1 MLFIIKFANQIM
13 SKNQITFVYQS
24 GRKDR
29 LNSKGAFPQEFFY
42 GFEYFKNV
50 FDKCKIIEFNNKEF
64 KNMRSQIS
72 QFLEKVS
79 GLPFFMQK
87 IINLENYKIFKNS
100 DVIVFTNQ
108 RVAISTLPIVKYL
121 NLFKNNKKIV
131 YVMGLF
137 NVVHKNNLKNFLR
150 RFFIGVFVKNFDHLI
165 FLSKGEYEFVKKNY
179 PKFSSK
185 FSFLPFSV
193 DTTFWKDKNEK
204 RENNRI
210 LFIGNDGKRDYDF
223 AIDIANK
230 LRDFEFIFVTNKIQ
244 QSPDLPPNITL
255 HNGSWHENLLT
266 DSDIRNLYNSSCLT
280 IIPLK
285 ESLQPSGQSVALQSM
300 SCGTPV
306 MITKTKG
313 FWEIEKFK
321 DQKNIFFISKNEVSI
336 WAPNIIN
343 FFQNY
348 KNDENLKKNIIQTI
362 EENYS
367 LDRFN
372 SEIEKIIFNY

>member
-13 SKNQITFVYQS
+13 SKSQITFVYQS

-50 FDKCKIIEFNNKEF
+50 FDKYKIIEFNNKEF

-72 QFLEKVS
+72 QFLEKIS

-121 NLFKNNKKIV
+121 NLYKNNKKIV

-137 NVVHKNNLKNFLR
+137 NVVHKNNIKNFLR

-165 FLSKGEYEFVKKNY
+165 FLSKGEYEFVKNNY
-179 PKFSSK
+179 SKFSSK
-185 FSFLPFSV
+185 FSFIPFSV

-204 RENNRI
+204 RKNNRI

-223 AIDIANK
+223 AIDLANK

-313 FWEIEKFK
+313 FWEIEKFE

>member
-1 MLFIIKFANQIM
+1 M

-29 LNSKGAFPQEFFY
+29 LNSEGIFPQEFFY
-42 GFEYFKNV
+42 GLDHFKNI
-50 FDKCKIIEFNNKEF
+50 FNKQEIIEFDNREYRNI
-64 KNMRSQIS
+64 RYLIS
-72 QFLEKVS
+72 LFLEKIS

-121 NLFKNNKKIV
+121 NLYKNNKKIV

-137 NVVHKNNLKNFLR
+137 NVVHKNKLKNFLR

-165 FLSKGEYEFVKKNY
+165 FLSKGEYEFVKNNY
-179 PKFSSK
+179 SKYSSK
-185 FSFLPFSV
+185 FSFIPFSV
-193 DTTFWKDKNEK
+193 DTTFWQNEK
-204 RENNRI
+204 EKKRSNQI

-223 AIDIANK
+223 AIDLAKQLSN
-230 LRDFEFIFVTNKIQ
+230 FQFTFVTNKIL
-244 QSPDLPPNITL
+244 QSPDLPPNIKL

-266 DSDIRNLYNSSCLT
+266 DSDIKNLYSSSYLT

-313 FWEIEKFK
+313 FWEIEKFE
-321 DQKNIFFISKNEVSI
+321 DRKNIFFVSKNEISI
-336 WAPNIIN
+336 WESNIIN

-348 KNDENLKKNIIQTI
+348 KNDKNLRQNIIRTI

-367 LDRFN
+367 LEKFN

>member
-50 FDKCKIIEFNNKEF
+50 FDKYKIIEFNNKKF
-64 KNMRSQIS
+64 KNIRSLIS
-72 QFLEKVS
+72 LFLEKVS

-121 NLFKNNKKIV
+121 NLYKNNKKIV

-137 NVVHKNNLKNFLR
+137 NVVHKNNIKNFLR

-165 FLSKGEYEFVKKNY
+165 FLSKGEYEFVKNNY
-179 PKFSSK
+179 SKFSSK
-185 FSFLPFSV
+185 FSFIPFSV

-204 RENNRI
+204 RKNNRI

-223 AIDIANK
+223 AIDLANK

-313 FWEIEKFK
+313 FWEIEKFE

>member
-1 MLFIIKFANQIM
+1 M

-29 LNSKGAFPQEFFY
+29 LNSEGIFPQEFFY
-42 GFEYFKNV
+42 GLEHFKNI
-50 FDKCKIIEFNNKEF
+50 FNKQEIIEFDNREY
-64 KNMRSQIS
+64 KNIRYLIS
-72 QFLEKVS
+72 LFLEKIS

-87 IINLENYKIFKNS
+87 IINLENYKIFKS
-100 DVIVFTNQ
+100 SEVIIFSNQ
-108 RVAISTLPIVKYL
+108 RVAISSLPLVKYL
-121 NLFKNNKKIV
+121 NFYNKNKKIV

-137 NVVHKNNLKNFLR
+137 NVVHKNKLKNFLR
-150 RFFIGVFVKNFDHLI
+150 RFFIGVFIKNFDHLI
-165 FLSKGEYEFVKKNY
+165 FLSKGEYEFVKNNY
-179 PKFSSK
+179 SKFSSK
-185 FSFLPFSV
+185 FSFIPFSV
-193 DTTFWKDKNEK
+193 DTTFWQYEK
-204 RENNRI
+204 EKKRSNQI

-223 AIDIANK
+223 AIDLAK
-230 LRDFEFIFVTNKIQ
+230 QLRNFQFIFVTNKIL
-244 QSPDLPPNITL
+244 QSPDLPPNIKL

-266 DSDIRNLYNSSCLT
+266 DSDIKNLYSSSYLT

-313 FWEIEKFK
+313 FWEIEKFE
-321 DQKNIFFISKNEVSI
+321 DRKNIFFVSKNEISI
-336 WAPNIIN
+336 WESNIIN

-348 KNDENLKKNIIQTI
+348 KNDKNLRKNIVQTI

-367 LDRFN
+367 LEKFN